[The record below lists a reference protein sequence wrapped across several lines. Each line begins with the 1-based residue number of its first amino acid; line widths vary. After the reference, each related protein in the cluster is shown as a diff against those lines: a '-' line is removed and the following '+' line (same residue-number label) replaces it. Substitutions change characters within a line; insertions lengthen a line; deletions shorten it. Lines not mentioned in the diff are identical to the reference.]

1 MFLNVYIR
9 FVRLLNTINLDLAPG
24 FVRHHV
30 ACMCAMFHVT
40 SGALVFVCVFS
51 PDHKTINAHPVLDEK
66 NWPH

>member
-9 FVRLLNTINLDLAPG
+9 FLRPLNTINLDLAPG

-40 SGALVFVCVFS
+40 CGALAFVLCFFS
-51 PDHKTINAHPVLDEK
+51 VTRQ
-66 NWPH
+66 